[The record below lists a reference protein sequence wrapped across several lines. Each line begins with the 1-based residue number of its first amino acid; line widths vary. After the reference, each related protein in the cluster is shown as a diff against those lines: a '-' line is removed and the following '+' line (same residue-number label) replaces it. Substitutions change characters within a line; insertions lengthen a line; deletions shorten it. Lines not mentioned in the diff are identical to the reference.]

1 MKAKYLMLFLTLA
14 LIFNSVGCVK
24 PEMIKVQYIVVA
36 HKTGG
41 WAYPEVT
48 VSYNNDQRDTKTIH
62 NLILRKDTDEIFRNL
77 EESPK
82 FSSVNS
88 RVYWKGEIIATYNIL
103 KNEPL
108 AIAAIGTNSKIDA
121 VVVIIIVDG
130 YIWKDGFCEGEGCAA
145 DASGLYDK

>member
-1 MKAKYLMLFLTLA
+1 MKVKYLMLFLTLV

-24 PEMIKVQYIVVA
+24 PETIKVQYIVVA

-48 VSYNNDQRDTKTIH
+48 VSYNNDQRDTETIH

-82 FSSVNS
+82 FSSVND
-88 RVYWKGEIIATYNIL
+88 RGYWKGEIIATYNHIP
-103 KNEPL
+103 KDEPL
-108 AIAAIGTNSKIDA
+108 AIAAIGMNKTDA

-130 YIWKDGFCEGEGCAA
+130 YIWKDGFCEGEGCAV